1 MDPTYPWHPQAEALK
16 RFRKDLKSIKG
27 LRKNES
33 LHLPIAVCLT
43 KIDLLPLVKS
53 LGAEAEREAIRFY
66 EALGQIDPTGIALNK
81 DVIDRRSELTDELRK
96 KIWPD
101 WDMESQI
108 NDLFGGRYKFFPLTP
123 VGLDGV
129 GEADLRLRTIA
140 PFGLVEPLAWLLE
153 MSGYPTLD
161 AK

>member
-1 MDPTYPWHPQAEALK
+1 
-16 RFRKDLKSIKG
+16 
-27 LRKNES
+27 
-33 LHLPIAVCLT
+33 
-43 KIDLLPLVKS
+43 
-53 LGAEAEREAIRFY
+53 EAIHFY
-66 EALGQIDPTGIALNK
+66 EELGKIDPTGIAMNK
-81 DVIDRRSELTDELRK
+81 DVINRRSELTDELRK